1 MFHRIAVWRVFVTL
15 DFSTFSTLRHP
26 IVALRLDATG
36 REQLN
41 KMHASLDT
49 ADLFALRWPYQI
61 NEAVAVFE
69 VRPKRC

>member
-1 MFHRIAVWRVFVTL
+1 LASFRHAR
-15 DFSTFSTLRHP
+15 FSTFSTLRHP

-61 NEAVAVFE
+61 NDAVAVFE